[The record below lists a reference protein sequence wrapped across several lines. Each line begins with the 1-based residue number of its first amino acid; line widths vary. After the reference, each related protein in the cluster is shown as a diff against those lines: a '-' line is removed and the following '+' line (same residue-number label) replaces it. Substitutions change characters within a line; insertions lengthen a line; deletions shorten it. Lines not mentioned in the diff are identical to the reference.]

1 LRIHGRDLLIAV
13 VRLPPLEENGVE
25 ISTSGL
31 KAGSLFKFLW
41 LGNAFGLLP
50 LHIIAGVAAMLVA
63 GTVTIN
69 QQPVRGPLALPAAL
83 VMWPIFAAVLSCLQW
98 VVFAFGFW
106 LYSRWGRLTLSFE
119 DGST

>member
-1 LRIHGRDLLIAV
+1 
-13 VRLPPLEENGVE
+13 VE

-50 LHIIAGVAAMLVA
+50 LFIIAGVAAMLGA

-69 QQPVRGPLALPAAL
+69 QQPVRGPLALPAAV

-98 VVFAFGFW
+98 VVFALGFW
-106 LYSRWGRLTLSFE
+106 LYSRWGKLTLRFK
-119 DGST
+119 DGSAQ